1 MVVTNF
7 DLYLRG
13 NLLLCDPGVVEREG
27 RSRQSSQGAFAIVQG
42 DVRREGEKW
51 IDLEFVLNFALIRLV
66 DGLSVGKR
74 ASERTWISRRRAGCW
89 GGGA

>member
-1 MVVTNF
+1 MTQG
-7 DLYLRG
+7 LWKG
-13 NLLLCDPGVVEREG
+13 KGG
-27 RSRQSSQGAFAIVQG
+27 SRQSSQGAFAIVQG

-51 IDLEFVLNFALIRLV
+51 IDLEFVLKFALIWLV